1 MAMTVPHLRFGV
13 AHDFRCPPGSDYTLQ
28 AVYAQTLEQVALLD
42 GLGLDLVWFSEHHFV
57 EDGYLPSFAPVA
69 GAVAAVTERVRIS
82 TNIALLPFSH
92 PIRLAEDL
100 AILDQLS
107 GGRMELGIGLGY
119 APHEFRAFGFPVSR
133 RVSLTEECVDILRLA
148 WSGEP
153 FHYDGKRYHF
163 DNVRVTPD
171 PVQPGGPPL
180 WMASTSP
187 ASADRAVR
195 YNTNLL
201 PQGVRSIVL
210 DRWRDKTRAE
220 GRNPDDYRI
229 GIIRN
234 VFVTDDRERDWPPLR
249 DAERYRM
256 SVYAR
261 FFEEAGLTG
270 GGTPFTESDRISQRA
285 IIGDVDHCVDE
296 LVSFIR
302 EYGLT
307 DVVTWGSAPGVQP
320 AAMTPMMER
329 FVTEVVPRVRG
340 IIEG

>member
-1 MAMTVPHLRFGV
+1 MTVPGLRFGV

-28 AVYAQTLEQVALLD
+28 DVYAQTLEQVTLLD

-57 EDGYLPSFAPVA
+57 EDGYLPNFVPVA
-69 GAVAAVTERVRIS
+69 GAVAASTRRIRIS
-82 TNIALLPFSH
+82 TDIALVPFAH

-119 APHEFRAFGFPVSR
+119 APHEFRAFGFPLSR

-148 WSGEP
+148 WSGAS
-153 FHYDGKRYHF
+153 FRYDGKRYQF
-163 DNVRVTPD
+163 ADVRVTPD

-187 ASADRAVR
+187 ASATRAVR
-195 YNTNLL
+195 YDTHLL
-201 PQGVRSIVL
+201 PQGTRFIVL
-210 DRWRDKTRAE
+210 DAWRDQTRAV
-220 GRNPDDYRI
+220 GRDPDAYRV

-249 DAERYRM
+249 EAERYRM
-256 SVYAR
+256 RVYNR
-261 FFEEAGLTG
+261 FFEEAGLGSG
-270 GGTPFTESDRISQRA
+270 GFTDADRIPQRT

-296 LVSFIR
+296 LVHFIR
-302 EYGLT
+302 EFGLT

-320 AAMTPMMER
+320 AAMTPMMQR
-329 FVTEVVPRVRG
+329 FATEVAPRVRAV
-340 IIEG
+340 IEES